1 MNIIRTI
8 KLRSVEN
15 AIYTPSYNR
24 LSFSVSEDDM
34 STDLS
39 KSYLAMNL
47 ILVNKETGAPIA
59 GTTLNNWSAVGL
71 NVAFGN
77 DGDSYSPAA
86 IIKTA
91 RLIAKGGGQILEEIQ
106 FSNVLSQTLYQ
117 LTHDRELVESMS
129 ILYAGAT
136 NDGMGSSFSGSVSSL
151 GFVVKNNVVQPLQV
165 HIPLS
170 DIFGCCKNNN
180 FHLSQTKGLIFQLEL
195 EDNLNLFHF
204 VPTDSTVD
212 PNTNMSQM
220 GELGFTAVGAPGAAT
235 IRLPPNDVTG
245 DMAGKLVW
253 YPTAETQV
261 LKPKLNQT
269 PDFKRSQVNST
280 HDGLRITNNSF
291 LSKTLAE
298 DFEAPGSTYFEPVG
312 WGTGAVSYWGEEGQ
326 AVGDRSLRIKSTAG
340 DIPTAPTAAQLE
352 DLGFVVGAVLKLTW
366 RVVDIS
372 VIANQ
377 GSPVIQAGKRLEEFV
392 NIITITADGD
402 TALIATDSRMTYSL
416 TLGAAYA
423 PILDAVEIMSPTA
436 NGYTTMMSTADRTIV
451 QLDALTDLRTL
462 VMNANELMPLIQMG
476 LFTFTGG
483 PIDGNSAVQFHA
495 NSFGRCE
502 VGVEMLRTATGTAG
516 TDGGLCVAPYVSNEG
531 TNAAQ
536 LTSSGV
542 IRLPVQGKGVKVV
555 SVTGPVDELYAVV
568 FSDLG
573 LTPFKQPIAKAVPQW
588 TQVNG
593 QNVFASSPATH
604 FRFYVFGATS
614 IQGQINTG
622 EPFIDVPL
630 SYSIDRFELVLVQ
643 QSKSPKMPMAK
654 LYGTCKMEPAAIE
667 NDQDQYQRQFIVSDG
682 SCYNIALFTPEY
694 VSTIA
699 GKSGSLIS
707 RRRGIGRYRWQ
718 VNNVDAT
725 NRDIIIQDVRSD
737 YPSSLHRDK
746 LTDWFTNSDMTLMNL
761 EGITP
766 LAMNPEPVSILPLKV
781 YSGVVGNNYIVNP
794 ASYTAQLVLY
804 ADGTLERKIKKGPVF
819 LWKFC
824 IREFPMV

>member
-1 MNIIRTI
+1 
-8 KLRSVEN
+8 
-15 AIYTPSYNR
+15 
-24 LSFSVSEDDM
+24 M

-47 ILVNKETGAPIA
+47 ILVNKETGAAIT
-59 GTTLNNWSAVGL
+59 GTTLNGWSAVGL

-170 DIFGCCKNNN
+170 DIFGCCKSNN

-195 EDNLNLFHF
+195 EDNLNLFQF

-212 PNTNMSQM
+212 PNTDMSQM
-220 GELGFTAVGAPGAAT
+220 GEMGFTAVGAPGAAT
-235 IRLPPNDVTG
+235 VRTPPNDLTG
-245 DMAGKLVW
+245 DMAEKVVW
-253 YPTAETQV
+253 YPTPETQV

-312 WGTGAVSYWGEEGQ
+312 WGTGAVSYWGAEAQ
-326 AVGDRSLRIKSTAG
+326 AVGDRKLRIKATGFVPPAEEVA
-340 DIPTAPTAAQLE
+340 APTAAQLE
-352 DLGFVVGAVLKLTW
+352 TLGFVVGAVLKLTW

-377 GSPVIQAGKRLEEFV
+377 GSPVIQSGKRLEEFV
-392 NIITITADGD
+392 NIVTITDDGVD
-402 TALIATDSRMTYSL
+402 TALIETDSRMTYSL

-423 PILDAVEIMSPTA
+423 PILDAVEIMAQTPD
-436 NGYTTMMSTADRTIV
+436 GYSNILAVADRDIAQFEALETIRTV
-451 QLDALTDLRTL
+451 ALDANT
-462 VMNANELMPLIQMG
+462 LMPLAQMG
-476 LFTFTGG
+476 LFTFTGTL
-483 PIDGNSAVQFHA
+483 DGSSPCVFKA
-495 NSFGRCE
+495 NSFGRFE
-502 VGVEMLRTATGTAG
+502 LGVEMLRTATGTAA
-516 TDGGLCVAPYVSNEG
+516 TDGGLCVAPYVTNEG

-542 IRLPVQGKGVKVV
+542 IRLPVQGKGVRVV
-555 SVTGPVDELYAVV
+555 GVTGPIDGLYLLE

-573 LTPFKQPIAKAVPQW
+573 FTPFKQPIAKAVPQW

-593 QNVFASSPATH
+593 QNVFTSTPATK

-614 IQGQINTG
+614 VQGLLNTG
-622 EPFIDVPL
+622 SPYIDVPL

-654 LYGTCKMEPAAIE
+654 LYGTSKMEPAAIE
-667 NDQDQYQRQFIVSDG
+667 NDQDQWQRQFIVSDG

-699 GKSGSLIS
+699 NKSGSLIS

-725 NRDIIIQDVRSD
+725 NRDITIQDIRSD

-804 ADGTLERKIKKGPVF
+804 ADATLVRKIKKGPVF